1 MRGYACV
8 ERGGAYNYVGQD
20 GALSYPVFYKDVDV
34 LGLSM
39 ILTDIYGQ
47 KHILAADG
55 VRTPTDYVAFA
66 SFPGGDGT
74 LLKAQDA
81 DGQWYL
87 VDWHGGLLLPE
98 ASPYP
103 VSMLIAPDGSALLV
117 ESEDGKTAYVVTR

>member
-1 MRGYACV
+1 
-8 ERGGAYNYVGQD
+8 
-20 GALSYPVFYKDVDV
+20 
-34 LGLSM
+34 M

-87 VDWHGGLLLPE
+87 VDWHGGLLFPE

-103 VSMLIAPDGSALLV
+103 VSMLIAPETVQRCWSNPRT
-117 ESEDGKTAYVVTR
+117 GKRPTS

>member
-1 MRGYACV
+1 
-8 ERGGAYNYVGQD
+8 
-20 GALSYPVFYKDVDV
+20 
-34 LGLSM
+34 M

-87 VDWHGGLLLPE
+87 VDWHGGLLFPE

-103 VSMLIAPDGSALLV
+103 VSMLIAPDGSAFAV
-117 ESEDGKTAYVVTR
+117 ESEDGGGNGLHRDALTRIPARMRGLRSLQSSL